1 MNVSKDTNCK
11 DIEDMA
17 KLLMEG
23 FGGKLGNLKLLKKE
37 QEYMLRCLADHIMK
51 NHWDNLIIIRD
62 KNIQGILFI
71 KPKKW
76 NVSEIS
82 TRLFKKL
89 RLRSFLK
96 ASIFLWMLDHRTKRK
111 EIHIDFLV
119 VSELNRGRGIG
130 GRLIETLKSLVD
142 ADQYITLFVS
152 ATNVAARR
160 LYEKQDFQVKR
171 KGTSV
176 IGASFHGIRNWCF
189 MEWRGS
195 CI

>member
-1 MNVSKDTNCK
+1 MIISKDNNSK

-23 FGGKLGNLKLLKKE
+23 FGGKLSSLKLPGKE
-37 QEYMLRCLADHIMK
+37 TEFMLRCLADHIMK
-51 NHWDNLIIIRD
+51 YHWDNLIIIRD
-62 KNIQGILFI
+62 KKILGTLFI

-96 ASIFLWMLDHRTKRK
+96 ASIFLWMLDHSTKRK

-119 VSELNRGRGIG
+119 VSESNRGMGIG
-130 GRLIETLKSLVD
+130 GRLIETLKSRVD

-160 LYEKQDFQVKR
+160 LYEKQDFQIKR
-171 KGTSV
+171 KGTSA
-176 IGASFHGIRNWCF
+176 IGASLHGIRNWCF

>member
-1 MNVSKDTNCK
+1 MIISKDNNSK
-11 DIEDMA
+11 DIEDMT

-23 FGGKLGNLKLLKKE
+23 FGGKLGTLKLPEKE
-37 QEYMLRCLADHIMK
+37 QEFMLRCLADHIMK
-51 NHWDNLIIIRD
+51 YHWDNLIIIRD
-62 KNIQGILFI
+62 KKILGTLFI

-89 RLRSFLK
+89 CLRSFLK
-96 ASIFLWMLDHRTKRK
+96 ASIFLWMLDHRTKGK

-119 VSELNRGRGIG
+119 VSESNRGRGIG
-130 GRLIETLKSLVD
+130 GRLIETLKSRVD

>member
-1 MNVSKDTNCK
+1 MNISKDANCK
-11 DIEDMA
+11 EIEDMA

-23 FGGKLGNLKLLKKE
+23 FGEKLGTLKLPGKE
-37 QEYMLRCLADHIMK
+37 TEFMLRCLADHIMK
-51 NHWDNLIIIRD
+51 NHWDNLIIICD
-62 KNIQGILFI
+62 KKIQGTLFI

-76 NVSEIS
+76 NVSEIT

-96 ASIFLWMLDHRTKRK
+96 ASIFLLMLDHSTKRK

-119 VSELNRGRGIG
+119 VSESNRGIG
-130 GRLIETLKSLVD
+130 IGARLIETLKSRVE

>member
-1 MNVSKDTNCK
+1 MNISKDGMDNEIEEMTN
-11 DIEDMA
+11 
-17 KLLMEG
+17 LLMEG
-23 FGGKLGNLKLLKKE
+23 FGGKIGTLKLPGKE
-37 QEYMLRCLADHIMK
+37 EEFMLRCLADHIVK

-62 KNIQGILFI
+62 KKIQGILFI

-96 ASIFLWMLDHRTKRK
+96 ASMFLWMLDHSTKGK

-119 VSELNRGRGIG
+119 VSESNRGIGIG
-130 GRLIETLKSLVD
+130 GRLIETLKRRVD

-152 ATNVAARR
+152 VTNVAARR
-160 LYEKQDFQVKR
+160 LYEKQDFQIKR